1 MTRRLVCFL
10 LPLTAMILML
20 GVRPA
25 GAQLV
30 EEEKV
35 GRLTIGGTLGFQL
48 TAMGDVNDNI
58 AVVNTFLDRDLIQ
71 PLDDVDVGLLT
82 SLDVRYRLGQTPPE
96 EDPTASVP
104 FTKRLSIGFAW
115 GGLNTW
121 SDFDVTRSTV
131 RFFSRA
137 TTYYPYVLYH
147 FPFIEPIAPRVQVYA
162 GGGPIF
168 LKAGRVEWSLEDNTT
183 NNFLV
188 DGDLAELS
196 GSGKASGSGTG
207 FTLQAGASFQLNSR
221 FSVALDAGYRRAK
234 ISNLTLDEADGGEPE
249 RFPGGDGVE
258 DVTREP
264 GDWAIID
271 FFLRDPNGSFDGRNR
286 QDPENDDG
294 TGGCPDCPLYY
305 RGGPLEVDYSGAFST
320 ISFRVHF

>member
-1 MTRRLVCFL
+1 MMRRLVCFL
-10 LPLTAMILML
+10 LPLGALMLML
-20 GVRPA
+20 GARPA
-25 GAQLV
+25 AAQLV
-30 EEEKV
+30 DEEGV

-58 AVVNTFLDRDLIQ
+58 SVVNRFLDRDLIQ
-71 PLDDVDVGLLT
+71 PLDKVNVGLLT
-82 SLDVRYRLGQTPPE
+82 SLDVRYRLGRTPPE
-96 EDPTASVP
+96 EPGETAS
-104 FTKRLSIGFAW
+104 FMDRLSLGFAW

-137 TTYYPYVLYH
+137 TTYYPYILYH
-147 FPFIEPIAPRVQVYA
+147 FAFIEPLEPRAQVYA

-168 LKAGRVEWSLEDNTT
+168 LRAGRVEWSLEDNTS

-207 FTLQAGASFQLNSR
+207 FTLQGGASYQLSPML
-221 FSVALDAGYRRAK
+221 SVALDFGYRRARMT
-234 ISNLTLDEADGGEPE
+234 NLSLDEADGGEPE
-249 RFPGGDGVE
+249 RFPGGDGAE

-271 FFLRDPNGSFDGRNR
+271 FFLRDPNGEYNGRNR
-286 QDPENDDG
+286 RDPEEDDG
-294 TGGCPDCPLYY
+294 SGGCPDCPLYY

-320 ISFRVHF
+320 ISFRLHF